1 MMMPE
6 CQDEGK
12 EHGCIKGCSGSSLRT
27 SQIPERP
34 PLRSFRFTWF
44 LLILASIFLV
54 LIISVHGTL
63 GSEEYSLDA
72 WSDDI
77 QITNDTGGK
86 YPWKKWLV
94 PRDLSDG
101 YLNVLYSNEGPWG
114 DYHCNLSSVM
124 IDKLGDPGHGKETY
138 PFPRFT
144 QYTTWVEISVQARDI
159 FYDYDE
165 IGNSVK
171 VINGYG
177 NHLNLYSYEIDTGL
191 LHEWTFPLSE
201 AGYSTNLSTIPRTYF
216 FGPYYGCLDD
226 RGSAHIIVR
235 VVTEYPDGTNQ
246 TGILY
251 LFVNWDPFHVRSKV
265 IQEFPREE
273 GHSFGSHYG
282 RGSYLALTG
291 DGRPVIGHERIVGD
305 EFYRAISVMDRT
317 GNWSTHILYKEPHP
331 AYGDGAF
338 INGLMVD
345 EDDIAHMAW
354 INYGTQM
361 LMYINAT
368 LDGRWVSR
376 PVEVT
381 RIPWS
386 QDEWVPRCFTQVD
399 IEKTAEG
406 DLLFAYNTNVYTA
419 KYTAAYGNYWDP
431 AEIDLVVVPG
441 GDFSVPCRDPIPLV
455 TVPTASEC
463 QLLVDDDDNL
473 FLLWVDQ
480 RTGSSQIYLKYRAR
494 PGIALEI
501 DPNAWL
507 TAHFIRPNE
516 TKVIPLDLRNV
527 GTLDLDMAVYVESNA
542 SWEWDLS
549 LSLYRAHLEAFSS
562 VPVDLTIHCPP
573 DARHGEAI
581 EVWVNATTSDRLY
594 TSTLR
599 LWVFVQWTRELGVY
613 CHQRYQVVDP
623 GLTATY
629 TVVMQNSGELA
640 ERVVVGPT
648 GVGPADW
655 TLVPEEFEV
664 SLEPGETFTFEVLVT
679 ASMGALADDIHTTIL
694 EFSWGDGGIAHTSL
708 HLRTVV
714 RPTFFVTMVLNR
726 TIAMVDPGEVAA
738 FCATVSNVGNLP
750 GKTYVEVAMLTEPGE
765 WMVLLSAET
774 VVLDAGATRY
784 LELLIGAPE
793 VVLGG
798 DIMVVRLRAYCPN
811 PFSEVTADARVEIR
825 KVHALTW
832 SPGPLSWELSPSENG
847 ARPFSLANGGN
858 LFETV
863 DFRMDGVEP
872 GWIWWVEE
880 DVVEVDMVRLGPGEE
895 MELMLWVS
903 VPTDAGAG
911 LHRLRL
917 YVEALGATLGH
928 VDLEV
933 SVRYVGHLYLHVRA
947 VRWMSY
953 PGGHVEMSLE
963 VRNLGNGPDVVNISA
978 LAPALHDVRLLV
990 GGVNATSVWVPRGGS
1005 REVILWGRVNEGASV
1020 GGHGF
1025 DVVAGSTEDPTATAV
1040 ANGTFEVVLPGLRV
1054 VFVELSPSRPGPG
1067 DIVTVRVVLLN
1078 DGPLEVV
1085 NVSVSMEGA
1094 EMERIAIIAPD
1105 GEAVAVL
1112 TWVPLRSG
1120 EATLAGVVSYGPGNH
1135 SMSWSQKVSVGGED
1149 TTTNAWWPFI
1159 IVTVAVVVLMIS
1171 ITHRHRTRAW

>member
-6 CQDEGK
+6 FQVEGK
-12 EHGCIKGCSGSSLRT
+12 EHGCIRECSGSSLRT
-27 SQIPERP
+27 SQIPKRP
-34 PLRSFRFTWF
+34 PLRFFRLTWF
-44 LLILASIFLV
+44 PLILASIFLV
-54 LIISVHGTL
+54 FIISVHGTL

-77 QITNDTGGK
+77 QITNDTGGD
-86 YPWKKWLV
+86 YPWKQWLV
-94 PRDLSDG
+94 PRELADG
-101 YLNVLYSNEGPWG
+101 SLNVLYSNEEPLGEG
-114 DYHCNLSSVM
+114 RYCTLSSVM

-138 PFPRFT
+138 PFYRFRT
-144 QYTTWVEISVQARDI
+144 MIGFSNQIRNV

-165 IGNSVK
+165 FGNSVK
-171 VINGYG
+171 MMYWRGDF
-177 NHLNLYSYEIDTGL
+177 LRLYSYENDTDL
-191 LHEWTFPLSE
+191 LHNWTFSLSE
-201 AGYSTNLSTIPRTYF
+201 AGYSTNHSTIPRTRF
-216 FGPYYGCLDD
+216 MGPYYGCLDD
-226 RGSAHIIVR
+226 LGSAHIVVR
-235 VVTEYPDGTNQ
+235 VVTDYPDGTNQ
-246 TGILY
+246 SSILY
-251 LFVNWDPFHVRSKV
+251 LFVNWDPFYVRSKV
-265 IQEFPREE
+265 IVEFPREE
-273 GHSFGSHYG
+273 DSGYNRHGYGSC
-282 RGSYLALTG
+282 LVLTE
-291 DGRPVIGHERIVGD
+291 DGRPVIGHERILGD
-305 EFYRAISVMDRT
+305 EFYRAISVMDGT

-331 AYGDGAF
+331 AYGNTAW

-345 EDDIAHMAW
+345 EDDIVHMVW
-354 INYGTQM
+354 IDYITQM

-368 LDGRWVSR
+368 LDGQWVSS

-381 RIPWS
+381 RIPWYG
-386 QDEWVPRCFTQVD
+386 DVGVPTGWTQVD
-399 IEKTAEG
+399 VEKSAEG
-406 DLLFAYNTNVYTA
+406 DLIFAYNKNVYTA
-419 KYTAAYGNYWDP
+419 KYTAAYADRLDP

-441 GDFSVPCRDPIPLV
+441 GDFSVPVWDPIPLV

-473 FLLWVDQ
+473 FLFWVDQ
-480 RTGSSQIYLKYRAR
+480 RTGSPQLYMKYRAR
-494 PGIALEI
+494 PGIAVEI

-507 TAHFIRPNE
+507 TARFIRPNE

-527 GTLDLDMAVYVESNA
+527 GTLDLDTAVYVESNA
-542 SWEWDLS
+542 SWDWDLS
-549 LSLYRAHLEAFSS
+549 LSRYRARLEAFSS
-562 VPVDLTIHCPP
+562 VPVKLTIHCPS

-581 EVWVNATTSDRLY
+581 EVWVNATTPDRLY

-599 LWVFVQWTRELGVY
+599 LLVFVQWARELGVY
-613 CHQRYQVVDP
+613 CEQRYQVVDP

-655 TLVPEEFEV
+655 TLGPEEFEV
-664 SLEPGETFTFEVLVT
+664 SLEPGGTYTFEVLVT
-679 ASMGALADDIHTTIL
+679 APVGGLADDIHTTVL
-694 EFSWGDGGIAHTSL
+694 EFSWSDGGTAHTSL
-708 HLRTVV
+708 NLRTVV
-714 RPTFFVTMVLNR
+714 RPTFFVTMLLNR
-726 TIAMVDPGEVAA
+726 TIARVDPGEVAS
-738 FCATVSNVGNLP
+738 FCVTVGNVGNLP
-750 GKTYVEVAMLTEPGE
+750 GKAYVEVAVLTEPGE

-774 VVLDAGATRY
+774 VVLDAGATRL

-793 VVLGG
+793 VALGG

-811 PFSEVTADARVEIR
+811 PFSEVVADARVEIR
-825 KVHALTW
+825 KVHSLTW
-832 SPGPLSWELSPSENG
+832 SPGPLSWELDPTDKG
-847 ARPFSLANGGN
+847 GRLFSLANGGN

-872 GWIWWVEE
+872 GWAWWVEE
-880 DVVEVDMVRLGPGEE
+880 DFVEVDMVRLGPGEE
-895 MELMLWVS
+895 RELMLWIS

-933 SVRYVGHLYLHVRA
+933 SVRYVGDLDLHVRA

-963 VRNLGNGPDVVNISA
+963 VQNLGNGPDVVNISA

-1005 REVILWGRVNEGASV
+1005 REVILWGRVNESASA
-1020 GGHGF
+1020 GEHGF
-1025 DVVAGSTEDPTATAV
+1025 DVMASSTKDPTATAV
-1040 ANGTFEVVLPGLRV
+1040 ANGTFEVVLPGLQV

-1067 DIVTVRVVLLN
+1067 DIVTVRVMLLN

-1094 EMERIAIIAPD
+1094 EMESIAMIAPD
-1105 GEAVAVL
+1105 GEAIAVF
-1112 TWVPLRSG
+1112 TWVPLGSG
-1120 EATLAGVVSYGPGNH
+1120 DVTLAGVVSYGPGNH
-1135 SMSWSQKVSVGGED
+1135 SVSWSQDVPVGGED

-1159 IVTVAVVVLMIS
+1159 LATVAVVVLIIS
-1171 ITHRHRTRAW
+1171 FTYRQRTQVS